1 VPEAIEA
8 AGELGLRLVPA
19 VEITSI
25 DRGYSDMHV
34 LGYLIDLEEP
44 GLRTLLRGFRQ
55 ERIDRAAR
63 MATALRELGFD
74 LDQSLLDR
82 RAAEG
87 KSIGRPH
94 LSQAVVSH
102 PANASRLQAEGRTE
116 LSSFLEAYLIE
127 GKPAFRQRNG
137 PSVAE
142 SIAAIHAAG
151 GLAVWAHPFW
161 DVSEPEEA
169 LSTIDRF
176 HADGIDGVECFYPT
190 FTHEQTELLADRCD
204 RLGLLSTGSSDFHGP
219 GHRLFS
225 EFFAYKTYGREAQL
239 GAIAA

>member
-1 VPEAIEA
+1 
-8 AGELGLRLVPA
+8 
-19 VEITSI
+19 
-25 DRGYSDMHV
+25 MHV

-44 GLRTLLRGFRQ
+44 GLRTLLRGFRE
-55 ERIDRAAR
+55 ERVNRAER
-63 MATALRELGFD
+63 MAAALRELGFE

-102 PANASRLQAEGRTE
+102 PANASRLAAEGRTE

-127 GKPAFRQRNG
+127 GKPAFRERQG
-137 PSVAE
+137 PAVAE

-151 GLAVWAHPFW
+151 GVAVWAHPFW
-161 DVSEPEEA
+161 DVSDPEEVR
-169 LSTIDRF
+169 STLDRF
-176 HADGIDGVECFYPT
+176 HADGLDGVECFYPN
-190 FTHEQTELLADRCD
+190 FTREQTELLADRCAE
-204 RLGLLSTGSSDFHGP
+204 LGLLSTGSSDFHGP

-225 EFFAYKTYGREAQL
+225 EFLAFETYGREPRL